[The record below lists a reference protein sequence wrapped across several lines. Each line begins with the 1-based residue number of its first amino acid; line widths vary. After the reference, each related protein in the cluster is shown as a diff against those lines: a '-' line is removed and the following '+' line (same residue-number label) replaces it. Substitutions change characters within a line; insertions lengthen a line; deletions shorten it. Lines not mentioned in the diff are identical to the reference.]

1 MPKTHEHWMQRS
13 FQLAAQGLGPAAPN
27 PLVGCVIVH
36 QDRIIGEGYH
46 TRAGQAHAEVEA
58 LRSVTEPRLLAES
71 TMYVNLEPCAH
82 QGRTPACAPQVV
94 QAGIPTVVIA
104 NRDPFDQVDGKGIA
118 ILKAAGIE
126 VVTGVLEKE
135 GQWLNRRFF
144 TQVTKGRPYVILK
157 WAQSPDGFM
166 APEDD
171 PTGAVHWITAPE
183 TQAITHRWRAEE
195 SAILVG
201 AGTVLKDNPALTVRA
216 AAGEHPL
223 RVVLDDQ
230 LQTPVDAEVYKPTG
244 DHLLVHAPGLSASD
258 RNGWALERSKDFL
271 SHLLT
276 ALHHK
281 GVQSLIV
288 EGGRN
293 VLNTFIEAGLWDEAR
308 IWTGA
313 RALHGGTPA
322 PTLHS
327 REISQTVYGVDT
339 LSVRLPL

>member
-1 MPKTHEHWMQRS
+1 MPNTHEHWMQRC

-58 LRSVTEPRLLAES
+58 LRSVTEPHLLAES
-71 TMYVNLEPCAH
+71 TIYVNLEPCAH

-94 QAGIPTVVIA
+94 QSGIPKVVIA

-126 VVTGVLEKE
+126 VVTGVLEDE
-135 GQWLNRRFF
+135 GRWLNRRFF
-144 TQVTKGRPYVILK
+144 TQVTKQRPYILLK

-171 PTGAVHWITAPE
+171 PAGTVHWITAPE
-183 TQAITHRWRAEE
+183 TQSITHRWRAEA

-201 AGTVLKDNPALTVRA
+201 AGTVLKDNPSLTTRA
-216 AAGEHPL
+216 AAGAHPL

-230 LQTPVDAEVYKPTG
+230 AQTPADAAVYTSPG
-244 DHLLVHAPGLSASD
+244 DHLLVHAPGVSVGN
-258 RNGWALERSKDFL
+258 RNGLELERSADFL
-271 SHLLT
+271 PQLLT
-276 ALHHK
+276 ALHQK
-281 GVQSLIV
+281 GVQSVLV
-288 EGGRN
+288 EGGRH
-293 VLNTFIEAGLWDEAR
+293 VLSAFIEAGLWDEAR

-322 PTLHS
+322 PALQS
-327 REISQTVYGVDT
+327 REISQALYGVDS